1 MNSSGT
7 CHSPVNRFTSVN
19 QEARFTLVSEEEK
32 AYVTPQAY
40 ASYEMRQRRCPIF
53 STLLHCTAMRAEIFQ
68 TMWEPRASLRIVG
81 GNKLTNCRGALFC
94 SVFWRAHS
102 DGRGAWALRF
112 VGIVLG
118 AIFSLMPPPRDGN
131 AQPQAAVTPLSVS
144 EVAPG
149 VYAHIGNIEMMSEAN
164 QGDTAN
170 VGFVVGSDAVAVI
183 DSGGSAREGARLL
196 AAIRAVTSKPV
207 RYVIN
212 THVHPDHLFG
222 NAAFASE
229 GTIFVGHRNLPRAL
243 VARGEFYLKAFRRL
257 LGDALIDE
265 VRIVPPTL
273 LVDSDMQ
280 IDLGGR
286 ILTLKAW
293 QPAHTDNDLTVLDGQ
308 SSTLFAGDL
317 LFVGHLPVLDGS
329 IRGFL
334 ADLEELR
341 RLPIERVVPGHG
353 PLVSDWRGAVADE
366 RRYFESLAA
375 EVRGLI
381 AQGIPLT
388 KAAKEAGRSEQSRW
402 ELFDE
407 YSSRNVIAAFGELEW
422 E

>member
-1 MNSSGT
+1 
-7 CHSPVNRFTSVN
+7 
-19 QEARFTLVSEEEK
+19 
-32 AYVTPQAY
+32 
-40 ASYEMRQRRCPIF
+40 
-53 STLLHCTAMRAEIFQ
+53 
-68 TMWEPRASLRIVG
+68 
-81 GNKLTNCRGALFC
+81 
-94 SVFWRAHS
+94 
-102 DGRGAWALRF
+102 LRF
-112 VGIVLG
+112 VGIVMVMV
-118 AIFSLMPPPRDGN
+118 FVLMLPRDGH
-131 AQPQAAVTPLSVS
+131 PQQQEAIAPLSVS
-144 EVAPG
+144 ELAPG
-149 VYAHIGNIEMMSEAN
+149 LYVHVGNIAMMNEAN

-170 VGFVVGSDAVAVI
+170 VGFIVGSDAVAVI
-183 DSGGSAREGARLL
+183 DSGGSVREGARLL

-222 NAAFASE
+222 NAAFTGE
-229 GTIFVGHRNLPRAL
+229 GAVFVGHRNLPRAL
-243 VARGEFYLKAFRRL
+243 AARGEFYLKAFRRL

-265 VRIVPPTL
+265 VKIVPPTL
-273 LVDSDMQ
+273 VVDNEMQ
-280 IDLGGR
+280 LDLGGR

-293 QPAHTDNDLTVLDGQ
+293 PPAHTDNDLTVLDSK

-317 LFVGHLPVLDGS
+317 LFVGHVPVIDGS

-341 RLPIERVVPGHG
+341 HVPAERVVPGHG
-353 PLVSDWRGAVADE
+353 PIVGDWRGAVEDE
-366 RRYFESLAA
+366 RRYFENLAG

-381 AQGIPLT
+381 ARGTPLT
-388 KAAKEAGRSEQSRW
+388 KAAREAGRSEQSRW

>member
-1 MNSSGT
+1 M
-7 CHSPVNRFTSVN
+7 
-19 QEARFTLVSEEEK
+19 
-32 AYVTPQAY
+32 
-40 ASYEMRQRRCPIF
+40 
-53 STLLHCTAMRAEIFQ
+53 
-68 TMWEPRASLRIVG
+68 
-81 GNKLTNCRGALFC
+81 
-94 SVFWRAHS
+94 
-102 DGRGAWALRF
+102 RF

-118 AIFSLMPPPRDGN
+118 AILGLMLPPRDGN

-170 VGFVVGSDAVAVI
+170 VGFVVGGDTVAVI
-183 DSGGSAREGARLL
+183 DSGGSVREGARLL

-273 LVDSDMQ
+273 LVDNDMQ

-286 ILTLKAW
+286 LLSLKAW

-341 RLPIERVVPGHG
+341 RMPIERVVPGHG
-353 PLVSDWRGAVADE
+353 PVVSDWRGAVEDE

>member
-1 MNSSGT
+1 M
-7 CHSPVNRFTSVN
+7 
-19 QEARFTLVSEEEK
+19 L
-32 AYVTPQAY
+32 
-40 ASYEMRQRRCPIF
+40 
-53 STLLHCTAMRAEIFQ
+53 
-68 TMWEPRASLRIVG
+68 
-81 GNKLTNCRGALFC
+81 
-94 SVFWRAHS
+94 
-102 DGRGAWALRF
+102 
-112 VGIVLG
+112 
-118 AIFSLMPPPRDGN
+118 PPRDGN

-170 VGFVVGSDAVAVI
+170 VGFVVGGDTVAVI
-183 DSGGSAREGARLL
+183 DSGGSVREGARLL

-273 LVDSDMQ
+273 LVDNDMQ

-286 ILTLKAW
+286 LLSLKAW

-341 RLPIERVVPGHG
+341 RMPIERVVPGHG
-353 PLVSDWRGAVADE
+353 PVVSDWRGAVEDE